1 MKKKFASIV
10 IVVLVMLDVALGAFA
25 VSPLVVNLGTI
36 TVNPAPAPNDVIV
49 SATLGSAPGTVSG
62 STVTFANSN
71 MTVGDVETLTVNVEN
86 TGNLAS
92 EITGI
97 KITGN
102 DTGVI
107 SIDDLN
113 NYPVAVA
120 VGATVALTFTVT
132 AVMAGSVTPSIAIN
146 WT

>member
-1 MKKKFASIV
+1 MRKKLASIV
-10 IVVLVMLDVALGAFA
+10 IVVLVMLDVVLAAAA

-36 TVNPAPAPNDVIV
+36 TVTNPPAPNDVIV
-49 SATLGSAPGTVSG
+49 SATLGTVNGTIHGNSVL
-62 STVTFANSN
+62 FANSN
-71 MTVGDVETLTVNVEN
+71 MTVGDVEPLTVNVEN

-92 EITGI
+92 NITGI
-97 KITGN
+97 TITGN

-107 SIDDLN
+107 SIDDAN
-113 NYPVAVA
+113 VYPVAVA

-132 AVMAGSVTPSIAIN
+132 AVAAGSVTPSITIS